1 MSKNGKSAQDG
12 ANGVAE
18 PRTNRKI
25 RVAIVGVGN
34 CASSLVQ
41 GRYYYQDASPDDF
54 VPGLMHVELGGY
66 HVRDIEFVA
75 AFDIDKNKVG
85 KDLSEAIYAKPN
97 NTYVFQQVPKLDV
110 KVDRGMTHD
119 GLGKYLSQIIEKAPG
134 PTADVVGILKERK
147 VDLVVSYLPVGS
159 EEATKWYVEQAL
171 KAGVGFINAIP
182 VFIGREPYWQRRFA
196 AEGLPV
202 IGDDIKSQV
211 GATISHRVL
220 TRLFMDRGVR
230 LDRTYQL
237 NFGGNTDFLNML
249 ERERLE
255 SKKISKTNAVTSML
269 DYELDPDDI
278 HVGPSDHVPW
288 LKDRKWCY
296 IRMEGTTFGD
306 VPLNAELKLEV
317 WDSPNSAGVITDA
330 IRCLKLGLDRGLQ
343 GTLVAPSSYFMKSPP
358 IQIHDDIAFNRVEAF
373 IKGEDSETLVGTETA
388 KPKTTRKLAASRRPV
403 ERDVSA
409 SVTAGAGRAAPSI
422 GH

>member
-1 MSKNGKSAQDG
+1 VEETTKIAATKPDTNGKGAQAHRRSDG
-12 ANGVAE
+12 
-18 PRTNRKI
+18 KI
-25 RVAIVGVGN
+25 RVAIIGVGN

-41 GRYYYQDASPDDF
+41 GRYYYEDAD
-54 VPGLMHVELGGY
+54 PGDAIPGIMHVDLGGY
-66 HVRDIEFVA
+66 HIRDIEFVA

-97 NTYVFQQVPKLDV
+97 NTYVFQQVPKIGV
-110 KVDRGMTHD
+110 TVERGMTHD

-134 PTADVVGILKERK
+134 PTADIAGILRERQ
-147 VDLVVSYLPVGS
+147 VDVVINYLPVGS

-171 KAGVGFINAIP
+171 SAGVAVVNCIP

-196 AEGLPV
+196 EANLPV

-211 GATISHRVL
+211 GATISHRVM
-220 TRLFMDRGVR
+220 TRLFMDRGVK
-230 LDRTYQL
+230 LERTYQL

-269 DYELDPDDI
+269 DYDLDPDDI

-317 WDSPNSAGVITDA
+317 WDSPNSAGVVIDA
-330 IRCLKLGLDRGLQ
+330 VRCLKLGLDRGLS
-343 GTLVAPSSYFMKSPP
+343 GTLVGPSSYFMKSPP
-358 IQIHDDIAFNRVEAF
+358 IQIHDDIARERVEAF
-373 IKGEDSETLVGTETA
+373 IRGDDVETLHGDEPARA
-388 KPKTTRKLAASRRPV
+388 KAPGKP
-403 ERDVSA
+403 
-409 SVTAGAGRAAPSI
+409 APSTKRRASAA
-422 GH
+422 GTTA